1 MDAPRVKLGELLV
14 RAGLITSV
22 QLQEA
27 LDEQSRNGKR
37 LGSLLVESGLVSE
50 TQVTQILSQQ
60 LSVPWVSLHHID
72 FSRELLAL
80 VPVDVVERFCL
91 IPIYVRRVRGLGDAL
106 YVAMDDPTN
115 QQALEEV
122 AKRSN
127 LHVRAMIAPPHDIRS
142 AIRAYYG
149 VGEPS
154 ETNLPRPTREDE
166 EEEISLAL
174 RPKAAKPKPEVPP
187 RVVPPPKPD
196 LAALAASDGAT
207 KSRGPTPPDAT
218 SSARRANVPDAP
230 PPLRS
235 AASADASPQSRSAAS
250 ADAPSQS
257 RSAASADAPSQSRSA
272 ASADAPSQSRSAASA
287 DAPASSKSGS
297 LVERAR
303 LDPKA
308 ARKLLAL
315 TLLDGTTIRVPQK
328 SSTGDESGGA
338 AAPST
343 EEQLTARDLVAALRV
358 AARGGDATDVLGEN
372 ARWESMLAALI
383 SVLLKKHLIADWEFI
398 EEFKKG

>member
-230 PPLRS
+230 LPL
-235 AASADASPQSRSAAS
+235 
-250 ADAPSQS
+250 
-257 RSAASADAPSQSRSA
+257 RSA

>member
-230 PPLRS
+230 LPL
-235 AASADASPQSRSAAS
+235 RSAAS